1 MKKSIRIIFANQK
14 GGVGKSTLCILFAN
28 YLAYWKRP
36 VCVIDTDIQATIA
49 STRNFDART
58 NDGEP
63 PYEVY
68 PLSLDDP
75 EAMEHFMEQS
85 ADIEGYQLF
94 DTAGRLDDDVIGVLL
109 THADFIIVPFEM
121 EAKSMMS
128 TSSFLRVMAG
138 LKERMGVNPRLF
150 LVPNKYDRR
159 IGTAEE
165 LKSLAGR
172 IHEMSGYGIVTPC
185 VHYRAH
191 MMRINTYRISDTLLK
206 SAVYEAFKY
215 IVTCIESQQK

>member
-109 THADFIIVPFEM
+109 TQADFIIVPFEM

-215 IVTCIESQQK
+215 IVTSIESQQK

>member
-109 THADFIIVPFEM
+109 THADYIIVPFEM
-121 EAKSMMS
+121 ETKSMMS

>member
-128 TSSFLRVMAG
+128 TSSFLRVMAS

-165 LKSLAGR
+165 LKSR
-172 IHEMSGYGIVTPC
+172 TDKMCEMAKYGIVTPC

-191 MMRINTYRISDTLLK
+191 MMRTNTYQTSDMANN
-206 SAVYEAFKY
+206 AVYKAFNC
-215 IVTCIESQQK
+215 IVSQIESKK

>member
-1 MKKSIRIIFANQK
+1 MKHSIKIIFANQK

-36 VCVIDTDIQATIA
+36 VCIIDTDVQATIA
-49 STRNFDART
+49 SIRNFDAKT
-58 NDGEP
+58 HDGEP

-68 PLSLDDP
+68 PLPLDDP
-75 EAMEHFMEQS
+75 DAMEHFMEKS

-94 DTAGRLDDDVIGVLL
+94 DTAGSLDDDVIGVLL

-128 TSSFLRVMAG
+128 TFSFLKVTARI
-138 LKERMGVNPRLF
+138 KEKEGVNPQLF
-150 LVPNKYDRR
+150 IVPNKYDRR
-159 IGTAEE
+159 IGTCEE
-165 LKSLAGR
+165 LKVQADR
-172 IHEMSGYGIVTPC
+172 IREMADYGIVTPC

-191 MMRINTYRISDTLLK
+191 MMRINTYVISDTLLK
-206 SAVYEAFKY
+206 SAVYEAFKS
-215 IVTCIESQQK
+215 IVKQIESVK

>member
-1 MKKSIRIIFANQK
+1 MTNSIKIIFANQK
-14 GGVGKSTLCILFAN
+14 GGVGKSTLCILLAN
-28 YLAYWKRP
+28 YLAYWKRA

-49 STRNFDART
+49 SIRNFDERT
-58 NDGEP
+58 RDGEP

-68 PLSLDDP
+68 PLPLDDP
-75 EAMEHFMEQS
+75 DAMEHFMEQS

-109 THADFIIVPFEM
+109 THADYIIVPFEM
-121 EAKSMMS
+121 ETKSMMS
-128 TSSFLRVMAG
+128 TFSFLRVMAS
-138 LKERMGVNPRLF
+138 LKERMGVNPQLF

-165 LKSLAGR
+165 LKNLAGM
-172 IHEMSGYGIVTPC
+172 IHEMASYGIVTPC

-191 MMRINTYRISDTLLK
+191 MMRIDTYKISDTLLK
-206 SAVYEAFKY
+206 SAVYEAFKS
-215 IVTCIESQQK
+215 IVTFIESQK